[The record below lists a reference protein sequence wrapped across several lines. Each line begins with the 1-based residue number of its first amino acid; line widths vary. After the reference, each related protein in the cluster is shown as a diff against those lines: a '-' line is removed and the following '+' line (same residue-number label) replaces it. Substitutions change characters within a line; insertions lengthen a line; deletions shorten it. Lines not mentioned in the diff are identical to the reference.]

1 MPYIELHACSAFSF
15 LRGASFPEQL
25 DKMAAELGMPAMALL
40 DRNGVYGAQRFSVA
54 AREQNVRPIIGC
66 ELSMQDGA
74 LLPVLVENRTGY
86 KNLCELLTEAHLRS
100 EKGTFAVQWNE
111 LPQFAEGLIA
121 FLGWGS
127 AGCQP
132 AVCSSLPQTSFN
144 SARAHKPG
152 VRQAAGRDRLAACA
166 PQNSADR
173 ARLLID
179 AFGHENVFMELQRH
193 FLRGEERV
201 NNELVDL
208 ANHYRLPFLATNGV
222 QYAKPYGREVL
233 DVFTCIREHTHLDAA
248 GKLLTQNDERHLKS
262 DAEMREIFR
271 DLPEAIENTSRL
283 AERLTFSLE
292 NIGYKFP
299 SFPVPAG
306 HNMDS
311 FLRTITW
318 FGAQQRYAAISTA
331 VKRKLEEEL
340 ALITKLGFQGYFL
353 IVWDIVNFCREHNIM
368 VQGRGSA
375 ANSAVCYC
383 LGITP
388 VDPVSSHLVFER
400 FLNENR
406 KGWPDIDLDLPSG
419 DRRESVIQEIYR
431 RYGKHGAAM
440 TANVITYRGRSAARE
455 IGKALNF
462 SSSIL
467 DRFSHLFAN
476 GDFPHTL
483 DLQSQIEQAGLPK
496 AHPRMPAFVR
506 LYEAIYGLPRHL
518 GQHSGGMI
526 ICQNKLSSFVPLENA
541 SMPGRV
547 VAQWDKDDCEDLG
560 IVKVDLLGLGMM
572 SVMQDAFELCRER
585 GRPIDLAHIPK
596 DDAATFEMMQK
607 ADTIG
612 VFQIESR
619 AQMATLPRM
628 KPKCF
633 YDVVIEV
640 AIIRPGPI
648 QGDMVHPYLARRAGR
663 EPLTY
668 FDLRLEPILERT
680 LGVPLFQEQMLKI
693 AMIMADFSGNEAEE
707 LRRALSF
714 HRSEERMQKVCT
726 KLQTAMERKGIAPD
740 KIEKIIQSISSFA
753 LYGFPESH
761 AISFAILAYG
771 SAYLKVHRAPEFYA
785 SLINNQPMGFYT
797 PATIVK
803 DACRHGVKVQ
813 PVCVQKSTWHC
824 AVVFDD
830 TIRLGFCVVNG
841 LRQEHADELV
851 KQRQDRQ
858 FDSLEDFKRRVPLSK
873 DELRTLAELGALNCF
888 ADHRRAAM
896 WEVEEKMHDDL
907 LGSTGCQPV
916 ASGSLPDATWVC
928 ARGSG
933 EGLRQAAANNRLAAC
948 APQKAGSPLSPMTMP
963 ERVRADYETMNLTTG
978 AHPMKLLR
986 ERLPNIWRASDL
998 PQARHG
1004 ATIQIA
1010 GNVICRQRPGTAK
1023 GFVFIS
1029 LEDETGVSNV
1039 IVEPDLFERFRLLIT
1054 EEAFLLIEGEV
1065 QNSDGVVLIK
1075 TRDIRP
1081 LMHEALVGS
1090 ESHDFH

>member
-1 MPYIELHACSAFSF
+1 MSYIELHACSAFSF
-15 LRGASFPEQL
+15 LRGASFPDQL
-25 DKMAAELGMPAMALL
+25 AETAAELGMPAMALL
-40 DRNGVYGAQRFSVA
+40 DRNGVYGAERFSVA
-54 AREQNVRPIIGC
+54 VREQNVRPIIGC
-66 ELSMQDGA
+66 ELSMEDGA

-86 KNLCELLTEAHLRS
+86 KNLCELLTQAHLRS
-100 EKGTFAVQWNE
+100 EKGNCAVQWSE
-111 LPQFAEGLIA
+111 LSQLAEGLIA
-121 FLGWGS
+121 FLGLAS

-132 AVCSSLPQTSFN
+132 AVCGSLPQTSFN
-144 SARAHKPG
+144 SARAHKPC

-173 ARLLID
+173 VRFLVD
-179 AFGHENVFMELQRH
+179 AFGRGNVFVEIQRH

-208 ANHYRLPFLATNGV
+208 AKHYRLPLLATNGV

-248 GKLLTQNDERHLKS
+248 GKLLRQNDERHLKS
-262 DAEMREIFR
+262 DAEMREIFA

-292 NIGYKFP
+292 NIGYEFP

-306 HNMDS
+306 HDMDS

-318 FGAQQRYAAISTA
+318 FGAQQRYAAISSA
-331 VKRKLEEEL
+331 VKQKLEEEL
-340 ALITKLGFQGYFL
+340 ALITKLGFPGYFL

-388 VDPVSSHLVFER
+388 VDPVSNNLVFER
-400 FLNENR
+400 FLNESR

-440 TANVITYRGRSAARE
+440 TANVISYRGRSAARA

-462 SSSIL
+462 PPSIL

-496 AHPRMPAFVR
+496 SHPRMPAFVR
-506 LYEAIYGLPRHL
+506 LYHAIYGLPRHL

-547 VAQWDKDDCEDLG
+547 VAQWDKDDCDDLG

-572 SVMQDAFELCRER
+572 SVMQDALELCRQRER
-585 GRPIDLAHIPK
+585 PDRPGLDLAHIPK
-596 DDAATFEMMQK
+596 DDEKTFEIMQH

-648 QGDMVHPYLARRAGR
+648 QGDMVHPYLNRRAGK
-663 EPLTY
+663 EPVTY
-668 FDLRLEPILERT
+668 FDERLKPVLERT

-714 HRSEERMQKVCT
+714 HRSEERMNKVSV
-726 KLQTAMERKGIAPD
+726 KLRAAMERKAVAPD
-740 KIEKIIQSISSFA
+740 KIDKIIHSISSFA

-785 SLINNQPMGFYT
+785 SLLNNQPMGFYT

-803 DACRHGVKVQ
+803 DAQRHGVKIK
-813 PVCVQKSTWHC
+813 PVCVMQSNWRC
-824 AVVFDD
+824 VVISDD
-830 TIRLGFCVVNG
+830 SVRLGFCVVNG

-851 KQRQDRQ
+851 RQRQDRQ
-858 FDSLEDFKRRVPLSK
+858 FHSLDDFKRRVPLSK
-873 DELRTLAELGALNCF
+873 EELRALAELGALNCF
-888 ADHRRAAM
+888 VEHRRTAM
-896 WEVEEKMHDDL
+896 WEVEEALLDDL
-907 LGSTGCQPV
+907 LGSARVSPKQLSESPRKRD
-916 ASGSLPDATWVC
+916 AS
-928 ARGSG
+928 
-933 EGLRQAAANNRLAAC
+933 
-948 APQKAGSPLSPMTMP
+948 
-963 ERVRADYETMNLTTG
+963 
-978 AHPMKLLR
+978 
-986 ERLPNIWRASDL
+986 AS
-998 PQARHG
+998 
-1004 ATIQIA
+1004 
-1010 GNVICRQRPGTAK
+1010 
-1023 GFVFIS
+1023 
-1029 LEDETGVSNV
+1029 
-1039 IVEPDLFERFRLLIT
+1039 
-1054 EEAFLLIEGEV
+1054 
-1065 QNSDGVVLIK
+1065 
-1075 TRDIRP
+1075 TRDTC
-1081 LMHEALVGS
+1081 ATQ
-1090 ESHDFH
+1090 